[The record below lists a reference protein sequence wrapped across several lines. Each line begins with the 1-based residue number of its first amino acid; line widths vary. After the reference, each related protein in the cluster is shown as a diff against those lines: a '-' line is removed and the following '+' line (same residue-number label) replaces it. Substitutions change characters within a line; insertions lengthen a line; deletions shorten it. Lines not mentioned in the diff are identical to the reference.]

1 MKKIITLILLMLV
14 SAMPAAFAD
23 YMCEVTQPATALFP
37 ETLYSPTPAVSTAIK
52 RAPRALS
59 EKQRLMNYLCE
70 QLKNSPAEVDVS
82 EFKIAAKKFSPSGAA
97 ITYEDFFDILISAV
111 WATPEVGNL
120 LTGHNGYSR
129 SYSGYIIAFRPMY
142 MTVPYDSE
150 EFETQIKYILSR
162 VVSPEMDDTQKL
174 LALHDYLA
182 DTCIYNK
189 AAADKGE
196 IIPSDEDS
204 FAFTAYGAIVKKT
217 CVCQGYSFALKLL
230 CDRLGID
237 CGYARNS
244 GHSWN
249 VARAADGNLYH
260 IDITFDDPIFSSP
273 LGGYEYEN
281 DGKSKLQTVYHNN
294 FLTNDESIF
303 AAHSTDKYTETSDT
317 VRTSYDTDTEK
328 LRITDGLAS
337 GFDWYKRHGVIF
349 WQDGE
354 FWQLC
359 RGEGNSFYGDSKT
372 NLYSYKPLRYTSSGV
387 VTVPAEEFPTMRRL
401 SAQIFNLND
410 GYVALRG
417 TPGTA
422 ATLYEVERSGS
433 SFRSAK
439 STRVTFDECGRAFAD
454 VQNINS
460 KLILISDGFL
470 PAAYPRSNNITLWQ

>member
-14 SAMPAAFAD
+14 SAMPEAF
-23 YMCEVTQPATALFP
+23 TQPATALFP
-37 ETLYSPTPAVSTAIK
+37 ETLYSPTPAVPTAIK

-182 DTCIYNK
+182 DTCIYNE

-204 FAFTAYGAIVKKT
+204 
-217 CVCQGYSFALKLL
+217 
-230 CDRLGID
+230 
-237 CGYARNS
+237 
-244 GHSWN
+244 
-249 VARAADGNLYH
+249 
-260 IDITFDDPIFSSP
+260 SP
-273 LGGYEYEN
+273 LPP
-281 DGKSKLQTVYHNN
+281 TVQ
-294 FLTNDESIF
+294 S
-303 AAHSTDKYTETSDT
+303 
-317 VRTSYDTDTEK
+317 
-328 LRITDGLAS
+328 
-337 GFDWYKRHGVIF
+337 
-349 WQDGE
+349 
-354 FWQLC
+354 
-359 RGEGNSFYGDSKT
+359 
-372 NLYSYKPLRYTSSGV
+372 
-387 VTVPAEEFPTMRRL
+387 
-401 SAQIFNLND
+401 
-410 GYVALRG
+410 
-417 TPGTA
+417 
-422 ATLYEVERSGS
+422 
-433 SFRSAK
+433 
-439 STRVTFDECGRAFAD
+439 
-454 VQNINS
+454 
-460 KLILISDGFL
+460 
-470 PAAYPRSNNITLWQ
+470 